1 MKERIFYRNLSVL
14 MSIVFVLFGVFV
26 GECIKLKTENTKLIE
41 ANVVISEDY
50 LKVLEENTALKK
62 KIKSLNG
69 KVTNLEKEVKKLE
82 KEVKKVDLPVYNY
95 TEEEIYLLAQC
106 VEAEAGYYDNHDVSQ
121 RYITQVILNRVR
133 SGQFPNNI
141 KDVIYQKSGDTPQF
155 SVAYNGMIDREVE
168 LETLANVYSVLIY
181 GTDLP
186 EYVLYFYGSSLTE
199 NWVNTLNTYDTI
211 QGTVFAYE

>member
-14 MSIVFVLFGVFV
+14 MSIVFVLFGWFV
-26 GECIKLKTENTKLIE
+26 VEYVKLKAENTKLIE
-41 ANVVISEDY
+41 ANVAISEDY

-62 KIKSLNG
+62 KVKSLNG

-141 KDVIYQKSGDTPQF
+141 RDVIYQKSGDTPQF
-155 SVAYNGMIDREVE
+155 SVAYNGMIDRDVE
-168 LETLANVYSVLIY
+168 LETLASVYSVLIY